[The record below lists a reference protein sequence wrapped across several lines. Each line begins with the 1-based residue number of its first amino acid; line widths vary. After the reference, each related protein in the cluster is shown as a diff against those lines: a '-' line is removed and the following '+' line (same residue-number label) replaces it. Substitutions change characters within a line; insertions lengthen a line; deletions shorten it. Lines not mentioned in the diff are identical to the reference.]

1 MDYETEYRSA
11 TRVGPYVWDID
22 IESMEVDELDAL
34 LMIVSDMKAKRE
46 KEKKQKLLNELKHTL
61 EKAAEAGYHFY
72 YDNPSTYVNLNYGF
86 SSGHIDLEEK
96 D

>member
-1 MDYETEYRSA
+1 MNYETEYRPA

-22 IESMEVDELDAL
+22 VESMGISELDAL

-46 KEKKQKLLNELKHTL
+46 KEQKLLNLFKRAL
-61 EKAAEAGYHFY
+61 EKAEEAGYHFCY
-72 YDNPSTYVNLNYGF
+72 ETPSMYVNLNYGF
-86 SSGHIDLEEK
+86 SSGNVKLEEK

>member
-1 MDYETEYRSA
+1 MNYETEYRPA

-22 IESMEVDELDAL
+22 IGSMGIDELDAL

-46 KEKKQKLLNELKHTL
+46 KEQKLLNMFKHTL
-61 EKAAEAGYHFY
+61 EKAEEAGYHFCY
-72 YDNPSTYVNLNYGF
+72 ETPSMYVNLNYGF
-86 SSGHIDLEEK
+86 SSGNVKLEEK